1 MSELA
6 ATRSNAMSVR
16 KIACLSML
24 CAVAYLV
31 MYLSKTI
38 FAPIRVAGFLTF
50 DMKDVVIAIGGFLF
64 GPLSA
69 LAVSVTVSLIEMVT
83 ISETG
88 PIGLLMN
95 VLSTI
100 AFVCPA
106 AFLYRRRHQVSGAVV
121 GLIVGGIFMTAV
133 MLLWNYLITPLYQGV
148 EREVIAGMLVPVF
161 LPFNLI
167 KAAMNGALT
176 VVLYKPVVTA
186 LRKARLAPESQ
197 APAGGHVPGEV
208 ERRGISK
215 ASVSIV
221 GLIVL
226 ATTVLLALVL
236 AGKL

>member
-6 ATRSNAMSVR
+6 ATRSNAMSTR
-16 KIACLSML
+16 KIACLAML

-38 FAPIRVAGFLTF
+38 FAPIRIAGFLTF

-69 LAVSVTVSLIEMVT
+69 LAVSVTVSLVEMVT

-106 AFLYRRRHQVSGAVV
+106 AFLYRRRHQVSGAVA
-121 GLIVGGIFMTAV
+121 GLIVGAIFMTAV

-148 EREVIAGMLVPVF
+148 KREVIADMLLPVF

-176 VVLYKPVVTA
+176 VMLYKPVVTA

-197 APAGGHVPGEV
+197 SGSGGGK
-208 ERRGISK
+208 GISK

-236 AGKL
+236 AGKI